1 MMTKKIFLIKI
12 TSPGILVLGGDNSAA
27 RQSVEFWSTADQG
40 EGSCTMNNYP
50 REMSDG
56 PTVNL
61 VSDRLVACEGGT
73 CEVYRNG
80 SWQHLQDTLQDRQGH
95 SSATTDD
102 AILKIGG
109 FPSEETT
116 EWIPVDGSWAHRGP
130 FAIRHGYSH
139 CTIQVNAL
147 TIVVTGGY
155 SSTPQD
161 YVTEYQLNGVTET
174 PLTPLLKPRRQH
186 ACGSFL
192 NDNGQQV
199 TIIVMMKRI
208 VFSINRTEV

>member
-1 MMTKKIFLIKI
+1 MILIQI
-12 TSPGILVLGGDNSAA
+12 ISSGILVLAGDDSAA
-27 RQSVEFWSTADQG
+27 WKSVEFWSTLDPDEA
-40 EGSCTMNNYP
+40 SCTMNDYP
-50 REMSDG
+50 RMMSAG

-61 VSDRLVACEGGT
+61 VSDRLVGCYYDR

-80 SWQHLQDTLQDRQGH
+80 SWQHLQNTLHDRREH

-102 AILKIGG
+102 AVLLIGG
-109 FPSEETT
+109 SRSEETT
-116 EWIPVDGSWAHRGP
+116 EWIPVDGSPAHPGP
-130 FAIRHGYSH
+130 FYIRHGHSH

-199 TIIVMMKRI
+199 TIIVMMERI
-208 VFSINRTEV
+208 VFSIQN

>member
-1 MMTKKIFLIKI
+1 
-12 TSPGILVLGGDNSAA
+12 
-27 RQSVEFWSTADQG
+27 
-40 EGSCTMNNYP
+40 MNNYP
-50 REMSDG
+50 REMIDG
-56 PTVNL
+56 PSVNL

-80 SWQHLQDTLQDRQGH
+80 SWQHLQDTLHTRYYH

-102 AILKIGG
+102 AVLLIGG
-109 FPSEETT
+109 SYSEETT
-116 EWIPVDGSWAHRGP
+116 EWIPVDGSPAHPGP
-130 FAIRHGYSH
+130 FNIRHGEDH

-208 VFSINRTEV
+208 VFSIYRTEV

>member
-1 MMTKKIFLIKI
+1 MILIQI
-12 TSPGILVLGGDNSAA
+12 ISSGILVLAGDDSAA
-27 RQSVEFWSTADQG
+27 WKSVEFWSTLDPDEA
-40 EGSCTMNNYP
+40 SCTMNDYP
-50 REMSDG
+50 REIFS

-61 VSDRLVACEGGT
+61 VSDRFVACQYDT
-73 CEVYRNG
+73 CEVYRDG
-80 SWQHLQDTLQDRQGH
+80 SWQHLQDTLHYRYRH

-102 AILKIGG
+102 AVLLIGG
-109 FPSEETT
+109 YYSEETT
-116 EWIPVDGSWAHRGP
+116 EWIPIDGSPAHPGP
-130 FAIRHGYSH
+130 FFIRHWYKH

-147 TIVVTGGY
+147 TIVVTGGRT
-155 SSTPQD
+155 STYDHYYQD
-161 YVTEYQLNGVTET
+161 YVTEYKLNDVTET
-174 PLTPLLKPRRQH
+174 PLTPLLKPRREH

>member
-1 MMTKKIFLIKI
+1 MILIQI
-12 TSPGILVLGGDNSAA
+12 ISSGILVLAGDDSAA
-27 RQSVEFWSTADQG
+27 WKSVEFWSTLDPDEA
-40 EGSCTMNNYP
+40 SCTMNDYP
-50 REMSDG
+50 RMMSAG

-61 VSDRLVACEGGT
+61 VSDRLVGCYYDR

-80 SWQHLQDTLQDRQGH
+80 SWQHLQDTLHAREWH

-102 AILKIGG
+102 AVLLIGG
-109 FPSEETT
+109 YYSEETT
-116 EWIPVDGSWAHRGP
+116 EWIPIDGSPAHPGP
-130 FAIRHGYSH
+130 FFIRHWYKH

-147 TIVVTGGY
+147 TIVVTGGRT
-155 SSTPQD
+155 STYDHYYQD
-161 YVTEYQLNGVTET
+161 YVTEYKLNDVTET
-174 PLTPLLKPRRQH
+174 PLTPLLKPRSEH

>member
-1 MMTKKIFLIKI
+1 M
-12 TSPGILVLGGDNSAA
+12 
-27 RQSVEFWSTADQG
+27 EFWSTLDPDEA
-40 EGSCTMNNYP
+40 SCTMNDYP
-50 REMSDG
+50 RMMSAG

-61 VSDRLVACEGGT
+61 VSDRLVGCYYDR

-80 SWQHLQDTLQDRQGH
+80 SWQHLQDTLHTRLYH

-102 AILKIGG
+102 AVLLIGG
-109 FPSEETT
+109 YYSEETT
-116 EWIPVDGSWAHRGP
+116 EWIPIDGSPAHPGP
-130 FAIRHGYSH
+130 FFIRHWYKH

-147 TIVVTGGY
+147 TIVVTGGRT
-155 SSTPQD
+155 STYDHYYQD
-161 YVTEYQLNGVTET
+161 YVTEYKLNDVTET
-174 PLTPLLKPRRQH
+174 PLTPLLKPRSEH

>member
-1 MMTKKIFLIKI
+1 M
-12 TSPGILVLGGDNSAA
+12 
-27 RQSVEFWSTADQG
+27 EFWSTADQG
-40 EGSCTMNNYP
+40 EGSCTMNDYP
-50 REMSDG
+50 RGRGS

-61 VSDRLVACEGGT
+61 VSDRLVACSYDE

-80 SWQHLQDTLQDRQGH
+80 SWQHLQDTLYYRRYH
-95 SSATTDD
+95 SSATTDN
-102 AILKIGG
+102 AVLLIGG
-109 FPSEETT
+109 YDSGETT
-116 EWIPVDGSWAHRGP
+116 EWIPVDGSPAHPGP
-130 FAIRHGYSH
+130 FYIRHGYNH

-155 SSTPQD
+155 YYHYQD
-161 YVTEYQLNGVTET
+161 YVTEYHLDDVTET
-174 PLTPLLKPRRQH
+174 PLTPLLKPRREH

-208 VFSINRTEV
+208 VLSIQN

>member
-1 MMTKKIFLIKI
+1 
-12 TSPGILVLGGDNSAA
+12 
-27 RQSVEFWSTADQG
+27 
-40 EGSCTMNNYP
+40 MNNYP
-50 REMSDG
+50 KEMYE

-61 VSDRLVACEGGT
+61 VSDRLVACYYDT
-73 CEVYRNG
+73 CEVFRNG
-80 SWQHLQDTLQDRQGH
+80 SWQHLQDTLHTRYYH

-102 AILKIGG
+102 AVLLIGG
-109 FPSEETT
+109 SGSEETT
-116 EWIPVDGSWAHRGP
+116 EWIPVDGSPAHPGP
-130 FAIRHGYSH
+130 FNIRHGEDH

-208 VFSINRTEV
+208 VFSIQN

>member
-1 MMTKKIFLIKI
+1 MILIQI
-12 TSPGILVLGGDNSAA
+12 ISSGILVLAGDDSAA
-27 RQSVEFWSTADQG
+27 WKSVEFWSTLDPDEA
-40 EGSCTMNNYP
+40 SCTMNDYP
-50 REMSDG
+50 RMMSAG

-61 VSDRLVACEGGT
+61 VSDRLVGCYYDR

-80 SWQHLQDTLQDRQGH
+80 SWQHLQDTLHAREWH
-95 SSATTDD
+95 SSAKTDD
-102 AILKIGG
+102 AVLLIGG
-109 FPSEETT
+109 YYSEETT
-116 EWIPVDGSWAHRGP
+116 EWIPIDGSPAHPGP
-130 FAIRHGYSH
+130 FFIRHWYKH

-147 TIVVTGGY
+147 TIVVTGGRT
-155 SSTPQD
+155 STYDHYYQD
-161 YVTEYQLNGVTET
+161 YVTEYKLNDVTET
-174 PLTPLLKPRRQH
+174 PLTPLLKPRSEH

>member
-1 MMTKKIFLIKI
+1 MILIQI
-12 TSPGILVLGGDNSAA
+12 ISSGILVLAGDDSAA
-27 RQSVEFWSTADQG
+27 WKSVEFWSTLDPDEA
-40 EGSCTMNNYP
+40 SCTMNDYP
-50 REMSDG
+50 RMMSAG

-61 VSDRLVACEGGT
+61 VSDRLVGCYYDR

-80 SWQHLQDTLQDRQGH
+80 SWQHLQDTLHAREWH
-95 SSATTDD
+95 SSAKTDD
-102 AILKIGG
+102 AVLLIGG
-109 FPSEETT
+109 YYSEETT
-116 EWIPVDGSWAHRGP
+116 EWIPIDGSPAHPGP
-130 FAIRHGYSH
+130 FFIRHWYKH

-147 TIVVTGGY
+147 AIVVTGGRT
-155 SSTPQD
+155 STYDHYYQD
-161 YVTEYQLNGVTET
+161 YVTEYKLNDVTET
-174 PLTPLLKPRRQH
+174 PLTPLLKPRSEH

>member
-1 MMTKKIFLIKI
+1 MY
-12 TSPGILVLGGDNSAA
+12 S
-27 RQSVEFWSTADQG
+27 
-40 EGSCTMNNYP
+40 
-50 REMSDG
+50 G

-61 VSDRLVACEGGT
+61 VSGRLVGCYNDACEA
-73 CEVYRNG
+73 YRNG

-116 EWIPVDGSWAHRGP
+116 EWIPVDGSPAHPGP
-130 FAIRHGYSH
+130 FNIRHGEDH

>member
-1 MMTKKIFLIKI
+1 MILIQI
-12 TSPGILVLGGDNSAA
+12 ISSGILVLAGDDSAA
-27 RQSVEFWSTADQG
+27 WKSVEFWSTLDPDEA
-40 EGSCTMNNYP
+40 SCTMNDYP
-50 REMSDG
+50 RMMSAG

-61 VSDRLVACEGGT
+61 VSDRLVGCYYDR

-80 SWQHLQDTLQDRQGH
+80 SWQHLQDTLHAREWH
-95 SSATTDD
+95 SSAKTDD
-102 AILKIGG
+102 AVLLIGG
-109 FPSEETT
+109 YYSEETT
-116 EWIPVDGSWAHRGP
+116 EWIPIDGSPAHPGP
-130 FAIRHGYSH
+130 FFIRHWYKH

-147 TIVVTGGY
+147 TIVVTGGRT
-155 SSTPQD
+155 STYDHYYQD
-161 YVTEYQLNGVTET
+161 YVTEYKLNDVTET
-174 PLTPLLKPRRQH
+174 PLTPLLKPRREH

>member
-1 MMTKKIFLIKI
+1 MILIQI
-12 TSPGILVLGGDNSAA
+12 ISSGILVLAGDDSAA
-27 RQSVEFWSTADQG
+27 WKSVEFWSTLDPDEA
-40 EGSCTMNNYP
+40 SCTMNDYP
-50 REMSDG
+50 RMMSAG

-61 VSDRLVACEGGT
+61 VSDRLVGCYYDR

-80 SWQHLQDTLQDRQGH
+80 SWQHLQDTLHNRERH

-102 AILKIGG
+102 AVLLIGG
-109 FPSEETT
+109 SQSEETT
-116 EWIPVDGSWAHRGP
+116 EWIPVDGSPAHPGP
-130 FAIRHGYSH
+130 FYIRHGDYH

-161 YVTEYQLNGVTET
+161 YVTEYQLNDVTET
-174 PLTPLLKPRRQH
+174 PLTPLLQPRFQH

-192 NDNGQQV
+192 NSNGQQV

-208 VFSINRTEV
+208 VFSENSIGV

>member
-1 MMTKKIFLIKI
+1 MYI
-12 TSPGILVLGGDNSAA
+12 
-27 RQSVEFWSTADQG
+27 
-40 EGSCTMNNYP
+40 
-50 REMSDG
+50 

-61 VSDRLVACEGGT
+61 VSDRLVACYYDT

-80 SWQHLQDTLQDRQGH
+80 SWQHLQDTLHTRRWH

-102 AILKIGG
+102 AVLLIGG
-109 FPSEETT
+109 YWSQETT
-116 EWIPVDGSWAHRGP
+116 EWIPVDGSPAHPGP
-130 FAIRHGYSH
+130 FNIRHGEDH

-147 TIVVTGGY
+147 TIVVTGGHGPTSPKY
-155 SSTPQD
+155 QD
-161 YVTEYQLNGVTET
+161 YVTEYQLNDVTET
-174 PLTPLLKPRRQH
+174 PLTPLLRPRSDH

-208 VFSINRTEV
+208 VFSIQN